1 MSRSVISLAAMF
13 VTALLVA
20 GTRAAEVAGV
30 QLEDST
36 AVAGTPLVLNG
47 AGLRTKLM
55 LKIYVVA
62 LYLPTRTTS
71 ADAVIGSK
79 QPRRARLVMK
89 RDLGAGTVWD
99 AFDEGIQANSSPAE
113 RAAIKSELAQIEK
126 LFKDLGQVKEKDV
139 IDIDFAPD
147 GATTVTYQKQLKG
160 TIPSV
165 NLQRALLKIWLGPKP
180 VQSDLKEALLN
191 GK

>member
-20 GTRAAEVAGV
+20 GT
-30 QLEDST
+30 
-36 AVAGTPLVLNG
+36 
-47 AGLRTKLM
+47 
-55 LKIYVVA
+55 
-62 LYLPTRTTS
+62 
-71 ADAVIGSK
+71 
-79 QPRRARLVMK
+79 
-89 RDLGAGTVWD
+89 
-99 AFDEGIQANSSPAE
+99 